1 MCRLQRRSRGK
12 GAALISS
19 TVTKAIIPV
28 AGLGT
33 RFLPFTKSVPKALL
47 PILDTPVIEFIVKEA
62 IEAGVH
68 EITLVT
74 SPGQSQV
81 EEYFEPSPYLEQQ
94 LQSRN
99 REDLLKKIYPFH
111 KHATIVAVKQTEP
124 LGLAHALLMA
134 EEQVKNEPFV
144 VLLGDDLF
152 FGSPSPSKQ
161 LIEAFK
167 ATNKSIIALKE
178 VPKEEVI
185 HYGIV
190 DIERNKN
197 FIHKIN
203 NIIEK
208 PKQNEAPT
216 NLAIPGRYIFTPE
229 IFDYIKELKTKKN
242 GEYQLTDALLNMAKD
257 SKLFA
262 IEASATRFD
271 VGQVPGYLQA
281 TINLAKERGL
291 SYFSTGNS

>member
-1 MCRLQRRSRGK
+1 M
-12 GAALISS
+12 
-19 TVTKAIIPV
+19 
-28 AGLGT
+28 
-33 RFLPFTKSVPKALL
+33 
-47 PILDTPVIEFIVKEA
+47 PILDTPVIEFIVREA
-62 IEAGVH
+62 IEAGLH

-74 SPGQSQV
+74 SPGQAQV

-94 LQSRN
+94 LKDRK
-99 REDLLKKIYPFH
+99 REDLIQKLYPFH
-111 KHATIVAVKQTEP
+111 KHANIVAIKQNEP

-134 EEQVKNEPFV
+134 EEQVKDEPFV

-161 LIEAFK
+161 LIEAFNS
-167 ATNKSIIALKE
+167 TNKSILALKE

-190 DIERNKN
+190 DIIKNDN
-197 FIHKIN
+197 FIHKIK

-208 PKQNEAPT
+208 PKQSEAPS

-229 IFDYIKELKTKKN
+229 VFDYIKELKTKKN

-257 SKLFA
+257 SKLYA
-262 IEASATRFD
+262 IEVSATRFD

-281 TINLAKERGL
+281 TLSLAKQR
-291 SYFSTGNS
+291 NVP